1 MTLNKHL
8 KYYTTIFIWAF
19 TIPLIAQTDK
29 KIDYS
34 FFAYNGYV
42 SKNYNYLMNPGSKWN
57 DYISSIGGELS
68 FLSGGFAKTQ
78 FETDLRYVTTFS
90 NPATSSFTL
99 RQLYIKIPLSDY
111 LFLTAGKREENY
123 GLADFY
129 NFSNRLSPKERTLG
143 HMDVLERQA
152 PGLIKLDWVTS
163 PVISLSAF
171 TWSSDSLNWKYSNIG
186 SSIELQINNFYSGVY
201 FYYEKLRYWLAGF
214 DISQQMNSLRFYS
227 EGIIKEHDE
236 QYYTQLLNF
245 KNKGIQLDFST
256 GLNYEWEYYSASL
269 EYTLRTEG
277 FDNSEKNKIEDF
289 IKNTGN
295 FLGYNQSY
303 FGKNYLGIDFGASR
317 LWSPNLSLDI
327 ANLFTLDS
335 FGGQLEAN
343 LSYLFNDEVVFGG
356 DVVYNYGDKNSEY
369 ILFQPARL
377 QIIGSVS
384 INF

>member
-1 MTLNKHL
+1 
-8 KYYTTIFIWAF
+8 
-19 TIPLIAQTDK
+19 
-29 KIDYS
+29 
-34 FFAYNGYV
+34 
-42 SKNYNYLMNPGSKWN
+42 
-57 DYISSIGGELS
+57 
-68 FLSGGFAKTQ
+68 
-78 FETDLRYVTTFS
+78 
-90 NPATSSFTL
+90 
-99 RQLYIKIPLSDY
+99 
-111 LFLTAGKREENY
+111 
-123 GLADFY
+123 
-129 NFSNRLSPKERTLG
+129 
-143 HMDVLERQA
+143 
-152 PGLIKLDWVTS
+152 
-163 PVISLSAF
+163 
-171 TWSSDSLNWKYSNIG
+171 
-186 SSIELQINNFYSGVY
+186 
-201 FYYEKLRYWLAGF
+201 
-214 DISQQMNSLRFYS
+214 MNSLRFYS

-245 KNKGIQLDFST
+245 KNKGIQLAFSS

-277 FDNSEKNKIEDF
+277 FDNSEKNKIEDL